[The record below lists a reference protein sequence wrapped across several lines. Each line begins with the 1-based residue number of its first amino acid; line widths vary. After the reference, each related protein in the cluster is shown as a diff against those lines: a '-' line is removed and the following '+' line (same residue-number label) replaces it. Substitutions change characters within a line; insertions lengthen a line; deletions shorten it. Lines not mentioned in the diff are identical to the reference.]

1 MKARASLLIVLC
13 LILLAWNMA
22 LSTRRRYFSG
32 KMVTVKQEDVVLK
45 VSCPG
50 KIEPKVQ
57 QTIRSLLDGNKKSV
71 LVKEGDVVKQ
81 GQLLMEISDE
91 KIRME
96 LNQKNSAFRNATSD
110 YTKAQKDYQ
119 LEQSLFKQGAV
130 PRRDV
135 ENAKQTYE
143 RAGQALVASQEDL
156 GITQKKQKG

>member
-1 MKARASLLIVLC
+1 MKKRAAALIVLC

-32 KMVTVKQEDVVLK
+32 KMVTVKQEDVTLK

-50 KIEPKVQ
+50 KIERKVQ
-57 QTIRSLLDGNKKSV
+57 QTIRSLLDGNKKAV
-71 LVKEGDVVKQ
+71 YVKEGDTVKQ
-81 GQLLMEISDE
+81 GQLLMEISDQ

-96 LNQKNSAFRNATSD
+96 FNQKSAAFRNATSD

-119 LEQSLFKQGAV
+119 LEQRLFKQGAV

-135 ENAKQTYE
+135 ENAKQTYD
-143 RAGQALVASQEDL
+143 RAGQALMAAQEDL
-156 GITQKKQKG
+156 AIT